1 MPQKIKIIQ
10 KIRYRLVYNR
20 AHRLNKRGEG
30 LIQVECQ
37 QGKRKIY
44 FSTHTY
50 VKPQN
55 WKQGCVVGTMNDDA
69 MNFALYTMIQNIE
82 HIELEYMRRGVLVTL
97 SMLKEA
103 YREHLSPAAKL
114 KDFGMEVISQSD
126 RKQLTKMNYKTLLN
140 NIEIFRKGVLVTDI
154 DYPFVCAYD
163 RWLRDR
169 VGHNT
174 RISRLRLLRALVYE
188 AKRRDI
194 IDQNPFDRFKIQ
206 QMTSKKGYLTMQQL
220 KQLEQLKLTG
230 KEEMV
235 RDAFLIGCYTGL
247 RYSDIIS
254 LRKQHF
260 HDDWIVKQMVK
271 TGFTVEIPYTRL
283 FDGKMVSMVR
293 KYGGDIGCLT
303 KEIYDNHSVNVTLK
317 HILEE
322 VQADEKS
329 TFHTSRHTFA
339 TLLLQQGVELSAI
352 QKMLGHQK
360 ITTTQIYSEIDRDTL
375 INQLFIQE
383 HKNYKRDGK
392 TKEPGDTDQQ
402 GLSQHQE

>member
-20 AHRLNKRGEG
+20 ARRLNKRGEG

-55 WKQGCVVGTMNDDA
+55 WEQGCVVGTMNDDA

-283 FDGKMVSMVR
+283 FDGKMVTMVR

-303 KEIYDNHSVNVTLK
+303 KEISDNHSVNVTLK

-322 VQADEKS
+322 VQADGKS